1 MKKCKQLTD
10 ISTYPYIAVALGTF
24 DGLHAGHQHII
35 GHAVS
40 LAQKTSGT
48 SVVLT
53 FSNHPLSVIDPSRCP
68 PLLLSEQDKQACIEK
83 MGIDILLSIPFTSDF
98 LKLTPA
104 EFIGMLVTNL
114 QPAYIVVGP
123 NYSFGYKGLGT
134 PETLRE
140 AGSSYGFEV
149 QVPEA
154 VNIHNRLASSTLIRQ
169 LIAAGKVEE
178 ATQYLGRQFSLT
190 GVVTKG
196 DGIGRH
202 LGYPTAN
209 IVIPEVMASPA
220 NGVYAV
226 EVQTTNNDCLHGVAN
241 IGNNPTFGGKNR
253 RLEVFIFDYH
263 GDLYG
268 QELRIIFHSRL
279 RGEICFSGA
288 ASLQEQIQQ
297 DVHKV
302 RQLFK

>member
-1 MKKCKQLTD
+1 MITCKQLTD
-10 ISTYPYIAVALGTF
+10 ISTYPNIAVALGTF

-40 LAQKTSGT
+40 LAKKTSGT

-68 PLLLSEQDKQACIEK
+68 PLLLSEQDKQVCIEN
-83 MGIDILLSIPFTSDF
+83 MGIDILLSIPFTNDF

-104 EFIGMLVTNL
+104 EFIDILVTNL

-123 NYSFGYKGLGT
+123 NYFFGYKGLGT

-140 AGSSYGFEV
+140 AGRSCGFEV

-178 ATQYLGRQFSLT
+178 ATQYLRRQFSLT
-190 GVVTKG
+190 GVVTTG
-196 DGIGRH
+196 DGRGRH

-209 IVIPEVMASPA
+209 IVIPEGMASPA

-226 EVQTTNNDCLHGVAN
+226 EVQTHNECLRGVAN
-241 IGNNPTFGGKNR
+241 IGYNPTFDGKSR
-253 RLEVFIFDYH
+253 RLEVFILDYH

-268 QELRIIFHSRL
+268 QELRIIFYFRL

-297 DVHKV
+297 DIHTA